1 MSTANFAVSQR
12 QTYQQLTADARLL
25 VFTVSDRLRAVM
37 EARRVLPQRVRTL
50 LAARGQKP
58 ADVARAVGKSPS
70 WASLVLAGKRD
81 IPLLMVDAVARFLEV
96 EPWRLLIDD
105 TALEALEARSLSIEG
120 FSPVRWL
127 KSPIAA
133 GEPLAMADAADED
146 PRYLAFQDRFLRHFS
161 SPLCLTVGPREQSML
176 PTIQPS
182 DVVVIDQ
189 ALDARTNPTSGHIY
203 AVNLAGLTG
212 ETGGTL
218 KRIEVS
224 DDHLVVIADNQDKT
238 RYRTRAFDLEGIVL
252 PQVLVGRVVWIGR
265 TIGDR
270 RIKK

>member
-1 MSTANFAVSQR
+1 MCSLEVNWSECYLSAVPANETFRKNV
-12 QTYQQLTADARLL
+12 ARLL
-25 VFTVSDRLRAVM
+25 AERNLT
-37 EARRVLPQRVRTL
+37 P
-50 LAARGQKP
+50 AAMTK
-58 ADVARAVGKSPS
+58 AAGKNSTG
-70 WASLVLAGKRD
+70 WASMLMTGKRD
-81 IPLLMVDAVARFLEV
+81 TPVKTAERIAAFLGVPL
-96 EPWRLLIDD
+96 WRLLIDD
-105 TALEALEARSLSIEG
+105 TELEALEGRSLSIEG

-133 GEPLAMADAADED
+133 GEPLAMVDAADED

>member
-1 MSTANFAVSQR
+1 MKPRDAFRANVARILSEK
-12 QTYQQLTADARLL
+12 QLTSKSM
-25 VFTVSDRLRAVM
+25 T
-37 EARRVLPQRVRTL
+37 
-50 LAARGQKP
+50 AA
-58 ADVARAVGKSPS
+58 
-70 WASLVLAGKRD
+70 AGKRSTGWASNLLGGRTD
-81 IPLLMVDAVARFLEV
+81 TPIDTAAKIADFLGVPL
-96 EPWRLLIDD
+96 WQLLISEDELK
-105 TALEALEARSLSIEG
+105 ALEPQATTIPG

-133 GEPLAMADAADED
+133 GEPLAMAAADED

-189 ALDARTNPTSGHIY
+189 ALDARATPMSGQIY
-203 AVNLAGLTG
+203 AVNLAALTG
-212 ETGGTL
+212 EPGGTL
-218 KRIEVS
+218 KRIEAS